1 MDNQHKKITGYRDL
15 SQEEIDAMNGVK
27 ALEAQFNGMVDYLR
41 NLASADQRQVSIAA
55 TAGEEAFMR
64 AVRAI
69 AQPQRQSVQSEPF
82 IINAANG

>member
-1 MDNQHKKITGYRDL
+1 MDNQHRRIDGYRDL

-27 ALEAQFNGMVDYLR
+27 HLERQFNGLMDHLR
-41 NLASADQRQVSIAA
+41 AAPGFDQRQIALAA

-69 AQPQRQSVQSEPF
+69 ARPERQVSQFVVPRF
-82 IINAANG
+82 TPGA